1 MVAAVHSDRVQL
13 TAKQNNIYGW
23 GWQPEARFRYAVCG
37 RRFGKTFLLREEM
50 RRACR
55 FAILRRVPIENEI
68 WYGAPSFKQAKR
80 VFWRTLKRSIPRA
93 WIDGKPNE
101 TECSITLK
109 SGHVLRVVG
118 LDNYEDLRG
127 AGLFFFAGDEWAD
140 AKPEAWLEVISPMLS
155 TCNGHALFIGT
166 PKGFNHFRDGY
177 IAGQSG
183 GDDDTKSWLY
193 TTLAGGNVPPAEV
206 DKARKRL
213 DPKTFRQEYEG
224 SFETYAGQVYY
235 GFNRV
240 HCVKE
245 RAYDAA
251 LAVHVGMDFNVNPM
265 SATVWQEVP
274 TADGVVSWQIDEIVI
289 PTSDTVEMCREITT
303 RYSKKGFDPSKPD
316 VSHITVYPDPAGA
329 QRRTSAQG
337 KTDLSLLADAGF
349 TVRALQSHPL
359 VRDRI
364 NLVNGRFESADGKR
378 HIYVSPRCRKSI
390 ECYERLEYKEG
401 TSEPDKTSGHDHI
414 PDATGY
420 YIFARFSHKPVFRA
434 NNGHMGR

>member
-1 MVAAVHSDRVQL
+1 MVANVKQDRVQL
-13 TAKQNNIYGW
+13 TVKQVNIYQW
-23 GWQPEARFRYAVCG
+23 GWQKTARFRYAVCG

-55 FAILRRVPIENEI
+55 LAQMWQIPVENEI

-80 VFWRTLKRSIPRA
+80 VFWRTLKRSIPKL

-109 SGHVLRVVG
+109 SGHVVRVVG

-140 AKPEAWLEVISPMLS
+140 SKPEAWLEVISPMLS

-177 IAGQSG
+177 IAGQEG

-193 TTLAGGNVPPAEV
+193 TTLAGGNVPADEV
-206 DKARKRL
+206 AKARKRL
-213 DPKTFRQEYEG
+213 DAKTFRQEYEG

-235 GFNRV
+235 GFNRLQ
-240 HCVKE
+240 CVKP
-245 RAYDAA
+245 RNYDAA
-251 LAVHVGMDFNVNPM
+251 LPLHIGMDFNVNPM

-274 TADGVVSWQIDEIVI
+274 TGAGLVAWQIDEIII
-289 PTSDTVEMCREITT
+289 PTSDTVEMAKEITS
-303 RYSKKGFDPSKPD
+303 RYGKSGFDPSRQD

-337 KTDLSLLADAGF
+337 KTDLTILHDAGF
-349 TVRALQSHPL
+349 KVLALQSHPL

-364 NLVNGRFESADGKR
+364 NLVNARFEAADGTR
-378 HIYVSPRCRKSI
+378 RAFVDPRCRKSI

-401 TSEPDKTSGHDHI
+401 TSEPDKTSGFDHV

-420 YIFARFSHKPVFRA
+420 FMFGRYSHKPIFRT
-434 NNGHMGR
+434 NIGHMGR